1 MPSVQC
7 ACLVRCIVG
16 VNEEFEALFDR
27 WDDFFPGLADDIDN
41 VATEVS
47 ETITIPALSWHVRMV
62 GCCS

>member
-7 ACLVRCIVG
+7 TCLVRCIVG
-16 VNEEFEALFDR
+16 VNEEFETLFDR

-47 ETITIPALSWHVRMV
+47 ETIIFPSLYKHVHMD